1 MHQIV
6 WPDRWGRWR
15 QRRDKRGVSGVE
27 CFLPRQRAVGSESC
41 RRREQAALDFC
52 ALSGLDRDRARI
64 RDNDAGLTVFAC
76 SGCIVQFLSSRKPV
90 LELHLLM
97 VSESVASY
105 RLVVVQASAS
115 ARDLGG
121 VLRAG
126 LQQRRERLV
135 CSGSAVWLWANNRD
149 SSQHSFFWSSA
160 ARPVVF
166 SVAGRLAVPSAV
178 SSTGGG
184 NGNPGEWYSKRVR
197 GPLLRRA

>member
-1 MHQIV
+1 
-6 WPDRWGRWR
+6 
-15 QRRDKRGVSGVE
+15 
-27 CFLPRQRAVGSESC
+27 
-41 RRREQAALDFC
+41 
-52 ALSGLDRDRARI
+52 
-64 RDNDAGLTVFAC
+64 
-76 SGCIVQFLSSRKPV
+76 
-90 LELHLLM
+90 M

-184 NGNPGEWYSKRVR
+184 NGNPGEWYSKRAC

>member
-1 MHQIV
+1 M
-6 WPDRWGRWR
+6 
-15 QRRDKRGVSGVE
+15 
-27 CFLPRQRAVGSESC
+27 GSESC

-160 ARPVVF
+160 ALPVIF

-184 NGNPGEWYSKRVR
+184 NGNPGEWYSKRAC

>member
-1 MHQIV
+1 M
-6 WPDRWGRWR
+6 
-15 QRRDKRGVSGVE
+15 
-27 CFLPRQRAVGSESC
+27 GSESC
-41 RRREQAALDFC
+41 RRREQAALDFR

-184 NGNPGEWYSKRVR
+184 NGNPGGWCSNVCVVLFCGVR
-197 GPLLRRA
+197 K

>member
-1 MHQIV
+1 MSARRPV
-6 WPDRWGRWR
+6 ADVNRRRWTSLRYRNWIGESGR
-15 QRRDKRGVSGVE
+15 
-27 CFLPRQRAVGSESC
+27 GSETTT
-41 RRREQAALDFC
+41 RGGGFE
-52 ALSGLDRDRARI
+52 
-64 RDNDAGLTVFAC
+64 C

-105 RLVVVQASAS
+105 RLVGVLASAA
-115 ARDLGG
+115 ARDFGG

-126 LQQRRERLV
+126 YSSVGDGWCAPARRR
-135 CSGSAVWLWANNRD
+135 LWANKRD
-149 SSQHSFFWSSA
+149 SSQHSFSWSSA
-160 ARPVVF
+160 TLPVIF

-184 NGNPGEWYSKRVR
+184 NGNPGEWYSKRAC

>member
-1 MHQIV
+1 M
-6 WPDRWGRWR
+6 
-15 QRRDKRGVSGVE
+15 
-27 CFLPRQRAVGSESC
+27 GSESC

-105 RLVVVQASAS
+105 RLVVVLSSAS
-115 ARDLGG
+115 ARDFGG

-126 LQQRRERLV
+126 YSSVGMGDVLRL
-135 CSGSAVWLWANNRD
+135 
-149 SSQHSFFWSSA
+149 
-160 ARPVVF
+160 
-166 SVAGRLAVPSAV
+166 
-178 SSTGGG
+178 GGG
-184 NGNPGEWYSKRVR
+184 SGQTNATPVSTSSPSSR
-197 GPLLRRA
+197 LLFR